1 MQMKKILAS
10 VFILAA
16 GYAVNAQNAKHVCS
30 ADEIK
35 TEKKAV
41 HKIIFQI
48 TTEDTLA
55 QKALMK
61 QLNNILTLAPDT
73 KVEVVCHGPGLN
85 MLVTDKTPVRDK
97 IGLMKNKG
105 VEFVACEFSMSE
117 RNVSK
122 DKIIP
127 EAAFV
132 KAGIIEI
139 VTKQEEGW
147 SYIKSGF

>member
-1 MQMKKILAS
+1 MKKHFLLVLLFAS
-10 VFILAA
+10 SIV
-16 GYAVNAQNAKHVCS
+16 VNAQSEKHVFPG
-30 ADEIK
+30 DEIK
-35 TEKKAV
+35 AEKNAV

-61 QLNNILTLAPDT
+61 QLNNILTIAPGT
-73 KVEVVCHGPGLN
+73 KLEVVCHGPGLN
-85 MLVTDKTPVRDK
+85 MLVLGKTIVQDK
-97 IGLMKNKG
+97 IQQMKKKG

-117 RNVSK
+117 RNVPK
-122 DKIIP
+122 DKIIS
-127 EAAFV
+127 EAGFV
-132 KAGIIEI
+132 KGGIIEI

>member
-1 MQMKKILAS
+1 MKKLFVFVMLFASAIVVKAQTEKHVGPEDQMKAEKIP
-10 VFILAA
+10 
-16 GYAVNAQNAKHVCS
+16 
-30 ADEIK
+30 
-35 TEKKAV
+35 V

-61 QLNNILTLAPDT
+61 QLNNILTLTPDT
-73 KVEVVCHGPGLN
+73 KLEVVCHGPGLN
-85 MLVTDKTPVRDK
+85 MLVLGRTIVQDK
-97 IGLMKNKG
+97 IQQMKKKG

-117 RNVSK
+117 RNVPK
-122 DKIIP
+122 DRIIS
-127 EAAFV
+127 EAGFV
-132 KAGIIEI
+132 KGGIIEI

>member
-1 MQMKKILAS
+1 MKKLFVAVILLAS
-10 VFILAA
+10 AF
-16 GYAVNAQNAKHVCS
+16 AVNAQNEKHVCPD
-30 ADEIK
+30 DEMK
-35 TEKKAV
+35 TEKKSV

-73 KVEVVCHGPGLN
+73 KLEVVCHGPGLN
-85 MLVTDKTPVRDK
+85 MLVTSKTIVQDK
-97 IGLMKNKG
+97 IAQMKKKG

-117 RNVSK
+117 RNVPK
-122 DKIIP
+122 EKIIA
-127 EAAFV
+127 EAGFV
-132 KAGIIEI
+132 KGGIIEI

>member
-1 MQMKKILAS
+1 MKKLLVAVIL
-10 VFILAA
+10 LMAA
-16 GYAVNAQNAKHVCS
+16 VSVNAQTEKHVCPG
-30 ADEIK
+30 DEMK
-35 TEKKAV
+35 TAKKAV

-73 KVEVVCHGPGLN
+73 KLEVVCHGPGLN
-85 MLVTDKTPVRDK
+85 MLVTSKTIVQDK
-97 IGLMKNKG
+97 IAQMKKKG

-117 RNVSK
+117 RNVPK
-122 DKIIP
+122 EIIIA
-127 EAAFV
+127 EAGFV
-132 KAGIIEI
+132 KGGIIEI

>member
-1 MQMKKILAS
+1 MIKLLVA
-10 VFILAA
+10 VLFLTA
-16 GYAVNAQNAKHVCS
+16 GFSVNAQNEKHVCPS
-30 ADEIK
+30 DEMK
-35 TEKKAV
+35 SEKKVV

-61 QLNNILTLAPDT
+61 QLNNILTLAPVT
-73 KVEVVCHGPGLN
+73 KLEVVCHGPGLN
-85 MLVTDKTPVRDK
+85 MLVSGKTIVQDK
-97 IGLMKNKG
+97 IAQMKKKG

-117 RNVSK
+117 RNITK

-127 EAAFV
+127 EASFV
-132 KAGIIEI
+132 KGGIIEI
-139 VTKQEEGW
+139 VTKQEAGW